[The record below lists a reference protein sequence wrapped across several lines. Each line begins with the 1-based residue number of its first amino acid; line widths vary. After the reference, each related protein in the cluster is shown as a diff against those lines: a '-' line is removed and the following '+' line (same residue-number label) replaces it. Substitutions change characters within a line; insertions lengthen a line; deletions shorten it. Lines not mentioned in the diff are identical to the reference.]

1 MAFDLSTATP
11 IDGSSPTRPSN
22 TKGFDLSTA
31 RPIDDSDVTSNADE
45 GALAAG
51 TRGAVEAVVPGFA
64 GLAGFG
70 AGMKAA
76 APVAA
81 RAAAAT
87 PGPAI
92 AKGLVGGAVA
102 LTGGLAGAFGASSGA
117 AWVQNKLYAIV
128 DPEGYKNSQTA
139 KEQHPTASAVGSVVG
154 GLAGMSP
161 KTIPEV
167 AGKFFTKPIV
177 QRSIS
182 AGLTGTLDVGQQA
195 ATEDSID
202 WTRAGAAAVGGFAAP
217 GFNPAGKAAYDVGG
231 KLVPGRTAP
240 GGGTRPPTDS
250 TEAPKP
256 LTPSE
261 AGIKKNEDSLI
272 REFELGTNP
281 NKQLDQAAF
290 LDTTTG
296 DYIKQGARHDELL
309 KKNPDLIAGFLLK
322 DGTFVTRKEA
332 ATIAKD
338 QHADKLVNE
347 IDPKRGLH
355 SDDFGPE
362 RMDALKAKDFAT
374 FDSMQPGES
383 ITLYRGETK
392 ENEAG
397 GQWWTTDPNK
407 AAKYGKVEQVT
418 LTSETIGKHAAQ
430 GHGGPNEFVFP
441 TEGKRPADLVKL
453 EPKSAVQKEDDIFWK
468 YEKIK
473 QQHEDALASSG
484 KYSKEQI
491 EALNQQRLSLRDEL
505 LSAKLA
511 TIKDPVLR
519 KMAFE
524 ASADDP
530 FLNSNNISNV
540 GDLVRHLKGKFG
552 DNHYISQMLDVLNVD
567 PHTNTF
573 VLSVDEFKRQAQKY
587 GASLTAPAFWNDQG
601 IFIAEGRGTN
611 AIVVAH
617 EIGHAALAT
626 KIEQIQA
633 LPANHPD
640 AVRLKKLV
648 SNIENIL
655 ADVKSKVDLNKLSIS
670 GTNKLFYALSDVH
683 EFISDGLF
691 QPTVIQELMAIDRAN
706 PNLGFI
712 DKILKAVSDFFGMNS
727 KQYTAFHDLIA
738 SVSKLSEVDM
748 PNTAAY
754 MQAVDPNSTAPR
766 PSFRG
771 ASPESSSSDIKT
783 IKEKYDPRKEELYEE
798 INQFSNYLNINN
810 WKLVGKNRDGE
821 IIYENRATDVAGPG
835 GEYSDQIAEIDGKFY
850 KYSEEYGMAVG
861 KGYKSLDDLLTNSEY
876 VDYGIKA
883 RQDLKEYEEYAKR
896 NKPTSSKDTAPSSN
910 SIDVKYEDK
919 PGSDLENWKQ
929 KVLRLHKE
937 TSASEKQSD
946 PDTWTSQEKAAWK
959 SGDWKEFSRLRGYSE
974 KEIKVFQEYLDTVK
988 EGADKHGW
996 SLEDIQSWELF
1007 GERTISSKESG
1018 AASASPDPVA
1028 VDPRRYDPRRVT
1040 DEADLKLKGKEL
1052 YASKGEAAA
1061 REFIQGYERYKQDW
1075 LDPVKF
1081 VEDSVELNINN
1092 QMAIRR
1098 NVTNNA
1104 ERLKEMVPDAAT
1116 REQVA
1121 IAIDAKK
1128 TDTLTGPAKALA
1140 DKYTSDM
1147 KDIGERALKEGV
1159 VKGLLTDYVTH
1170 IVNWADFPKGALDTF
1185 LGDVFKTAGD
1195 STKKMSPES
1204 RFGMERKIETFTQLE
1219 RVLADIN
1226 DRIALAGKDFKLEIK
1241 TKDIAEIYKQYG
1253 LSMEKAIENKKLVES
1268 VLTARNPAGESLI
1281 RRVTDE
1287 APLPRGWEMINDRQF
1302 AGYAVH
1308 PDLAP
1313 ALKFAFET
1321 KGGTILNGLYTV
1333 SQAIKRL
1340 NVIASFFHA
1349 KSLLEVL
1356 SSTGTPIYTP
1366 LKEVGLGIV
1375 DKVQGTELSGI
1386 RKAVEQFKKGGLGDS
1401 VDKWIRGGLVL
1412 EIPQDVK
1419 IGVLGSIGKFA
1430 DSMIGKYGPKTH
1442 ILESA
1447 LTTTE
1452 KYTLGITDKITWDYL
1467 HTGGKLYV
1475 ADKYLERARI
1485 DAGKK
1490 GIPFDEA
1497 ASRKEITSFVNKAFG
1512 GLNWFQEARSVQN
1525 EFGKR
1530 MAMAAYSP
1538 EGRKYLQLLLFAP
1551 DWTIST
1557 IKAFTAALPKEL
1569 NPLKMHPI
1577 EGIRGMATPST
1588 QADYARLYQ
1597 FKTAI
1602 TYLTLLNGINLLTAD
1617 RPIWENKDPT
1627 RIEFDDG
1634 TSMQA
1639 MKHAMEPY
1647 HWIADPA
1654 KTLTNK
1660 LGFLP
1665 KAAIVATTGLE
1676 YPSPYAPKIV
1686 DPSAFN
1692 RAKAIAS
1699 MALPFQVSA
1708 AMSAPEGEGLKRALY
1723 GTGGI
1728 PLYGSTPDQ
1737 IKAKNKERNK
1747 QIQKKNKE
1755 YREREREAGR

>member
-1 MAFDLSTATP
+1 MAFDLSTAKP
-11 IDGSSPTRPSN
+11 IDGSSPTRPSG
-22 TKGFDLSTA
+22 TRGFDLSTA

-76 APVAA
+76 APTAA

-102 LTGGLAGAFGASSGA
+102 LTGGFAGAFGASSGA

-139 KEQHPTASAVGSVVG
+139 KEQHPTASAIGSVAG

-161 KTIPEV
+161 KTIPEI

-177 QRSIS
+177 QRSVS

-202 WTRAGAAAVGGFAAP
+202 WARAGAAAAGGFAAP

-240 GGGTRPPTDS
+240 GGGTRTPTDS

-256 LTPSE
+256 LTPNE

-290 LDTTTG
+290 LDTKTG
-296 DYIKQGARHDELL
+296 EYIKQGARHDELL
-309 KKNPDLIAGFLLK
+309 KKNPDLVAGFLLK
-322 DGTFVTRKEA
+322 DGTFATREEA
-332 ATIAKD
+332 AVIAKD

-362 RMDALKAKDFAT
+362 RMDALKPKEEATTSTTTEPGTVGLNQPFVNSNRVIAITEVNGVRVPFYISTGSGGKASVPAGKWYPFFGIAEDGWFNKGSEQNINDFYGSAALKAKAEELNKLHGDIRNRRDDGTLPSGAITDVNEGLTPASNGSGGALKNIKSLLERINKAQSPAAKSAAEELGVRTDTRKNFYEDLDKNEFRLAMLTEEMDNRVNSMSTQEQFAANKEIKDLEKKIEAARKEAPV
-374 FDSMQPGES
+374 FESKGQIQFRIES
-383 ITLYRGETK
+383 IPPEQRNLQEQQQLDALKQLGKHDSRKLDWEDTHDLLRGSKSATEGLQRIVDGGHASWPLVQLSKLLLKNHIISDAKVSVHDYEKPYTGKNAGPKDITLGDYDSTLHSIGLYK
-392 ENEAG
+392 G
-397 GQWWTTDPNK
+397 GDIQT
-407 AAKYGKVEQVT
+407 Y
-418 LTSETIGKHAAQ
+418 LHETIHAA
-430 GHGGPNEFVFP
+430 VY
-441 TEGKRPADLVKL
+441 AL
-453 EPKSAVQKEDDIFWK
+453 QKDGT
-468 YEKIK
+468 
-473 QQHEDALASSG
+473 HA
-484 KYSKEQI
+484 
-491 EALNQQRLSLRDEL
+491 
-505 LSAKLA
+505 SAKA
-511 TIKDPVLR
+511 
-519 KMAFE
+519 
-524 ASADDP
+524 
-530 FLNSNNISNV
+530 
-540 GDLVRHLKGKFG
+540 
-552 DNHYISQMLDVLNVD
+552 
-567 PHTNTF
+567 
-573 VLSVDEFKRQAQKY
+573 
-587 GASLTAPAFWNDQG
+587 
-601 IFIAEGRGTN
+601 
-611 AIVVAH
+611 
-617 EIGHAALAT
+617 
-626 KIEQIQA
+626 
-633 LPANHPD
+633 
-640 AVRLKKLV
+640 LKKLYEDYKSTTSEKTQKDV
-648 SNIENIL
+648 YGLTDELEFL
-655 ADVKSKVDLNKLSIS
+655 AEAFTNPKFQRLLHTRYMLGNPSKTMWQEFKDVVKDSLGIKKQSQGASALDQVLNHGAVLLEEGFVTSEKTSSKPTYKSH
-670 GTNKLFYALSDVH
+670 T
-683 EFISDGLF
+683 EFINWLTGSGE
-691 QPTVIQELMAIDRAN
+691 QPA
-706 PNLGFI
+706 
-712 DKILKAVSDFFGMNS
+712 S
-727 KQYTAFHDLIA
+727 KSTATSAAA
-738 SVSKLSEVDM
+738 S
-748 PNTAAY
+748 T
-754 MQAVDPNSTAPR
+754 AVDPDRYN
-766 PSFRG
+766 
-771 ASPESSSSDIKT
+771 
-783 IKEKYDPRKEELYEE
+783 PRK
-798 INQFSNYLNINN
+798 
-810 WKLVGKNRDGE
+810 
-821 IIYENRATDVAGPG
+821 
-835 GEYSDQIAEIDGKFY
+835 
-850 KYSEEYGMAVG
+850 
-861 KGYKSLDDLLTNSEY
+861 
-876 VDYGIKA
+876 
-883 RQDLKEYEEYAKR
+883 
-896 NKPTSSKDTAPSSN
+896 
-910 SIDVKYEDK
+910 
-919 PGSDLENWKQ
+919 
-929 KVLRLHKE
+929 
-937 TSASEKQSD
+937 
-946 PDTWTSQEKAAWK
+946 
-959 SGDWKEFSRLRGYSE
+959 
-974 KEIKVFQEYLDTVK
+974 
-988 EGADKHGW
+988 
-996 SLEDIQSWELF
+996 
-1007 GERTISSKESG
+1007 
-1018 AASASPDPVA
+1018 
-1028 VDPRRYDPRRVT
+1028 VT

-1081 VEDSVELNINN
+1081 VEDAVDINLNN

-1170 IVNWADFPKGALDTF
+1170 IVNWADMPKGALDTF
-1185 LGDVFKTAGD
+1185 LSEVFKRAGD
-1195 STKKMSPES
+1195 PTKKTTTES

-1268 VLTARNPAGESLI
+1268 VLSTRNPAGESLI

-1308 PDLAP
+1308 PDLVP
-1313 ALKFAFET
+1313 ALKFAFENKT
-1321 KGGTILNGLYTV
+1321 GTILNGLYTV
-1333 SQAIKRL
+1333 SQAVKRL

-1349 KSLLEVL
+1349 KSLLEVQ
-1356 SSTGTPIYTP
+1356 SSTGIPLVTP

-1375 DKVQGTELSGI
+1375 DKVRGTEVSGI

-1419 IGVLGSIGKFA
+1419 IGVLGSIGKFS
-1430 DSMIGKYGPKTH
+1430 DSMIGKFGPKTH

-1452 KYTLGITDKITWDYL
+1452 KYTLGITDKVTWDYL

-1676 YPSPYAPKIV
+1676 YPSPYAPKMV
-1686 DPSAFN
+1686 DPSAAN
-1692 RAKAIAS
+1692 RAVAVLK
-1699 MALPFQVSA
+1699 MGLPFQVNA
-1708 AMSAPEGEGLKRALY
+1708 AMSAPEGEGAKRALL
-1723 GTGGI
+1723 GTLGV
-1728 PLYGSTPDQ
+1728 PVYGSTPAQ
-1737 IKAKNKERNK
+1737 KKATNKERNK

>member
-1 MAFDLSTATP
+1 MAFDLSTAKP
-11 IDGSSPTRPSN
+11 IDESSPTRPSG
-22 TKGFDLSTA
+22 TRGFNLSTA
-31 RPIDDSDVTSNADE
+31 RPIDDSDVTSNAPE
-45 GALAAG
+45 QKIETTMLGSAAASGAEAALGMPAVLAGAGAGARVGGIAGAALGSAVPVLGTATGGITGTIVGGITGAIAAG
-51 TRGAVEAVVPGFA
+51 MLAEKGIHTIEEAVDQNFGTDIVKTR
-64 GLAGFG
+64 LAQQQQRPYASAFG
-70 AGMKAA
+70 Q
-76 APVAA
+76 
-81 RAAAAT
+81 
-87 PGPAI
+87 
-92 AKGLVGGAVA
+92 LVGGGLGPGSTFGLAKEAINIGGRQVGRAGQAAIGAGAMTGIGATQRA
-102 LTGGLAGAFGASSGA
+102 LTGGDPFDPVLMAADVAG
-117 AWVQNKLYAIV
+117 
-128 DPEGYKNSQTA
+128 
-139 KEQHPTASAVGSVVG
+139 G
-154 GLAGMSP
+154 GLTRPTKLG
-161 KTIPEV
+161 E
-167 AGKFFTKPIV
+167 KFINF
-177 QRSIS
+177 
-182 AGLTGTLDVGQQA
+182 
-195 ATEDSID
+195 
-202 WTRAGAAAVGGFAAP
+202 
-217 GFNPAGKAAYDVGG
+217 GG
-231 KLVPGRTAP
+231 KIIPGRTAP
-240 GGGTRPPTDS
+240 TPEGIRPPTDS
-250 TEAPKP
+250 TETINP
-256 LTPSE
+256 LTPKE
-261 AGIKKNEDSLI
+261 PPTPKEVETKKNEDSLI

-290 LDTTTG
+290 MDTKTG
-296 DYIKQGARHDELL
+296 EYIKQGARHDELL
-309 KKNPDLIAGFLLK
+309 KKNPDLVAGFLLK

-332 ATIAKD
+332 AVVAKD

-362 RMDALKAKDFAT
+362 RMDALKPKEEATTSTTTEPGTVELNQPFVNSNRVIAITEVNGVRVPFYISTGSGGKASVPAGKWYPFFGIAEDGWFNKGSEQNINDFYGSAALKAKAEELNKLHGDIRNRRDDGTLPSGAITDVNEGLTPASNGSGGALKNIKSLLERINKAQSPMAKSAAEELGVRTDTRKNFYEDLNKNEFRLAMLTEEMDNRVNSMSTQEQFAANKEIKDLEKKIEAARKEAPVFESKGEIQSKIENT
-374 FDSMQPGES
+374 PPEQRTLKEQQQLDALKQLGKHDSRKLDWEDTHDLLRGSKSATEGLQRIVDGGYASWPLVQLSKLLLKNHIISDAKVSVHDYEKPYTGKNAKPDS
-383 ITLYRGETK
+383 ITLGDYDPTLHSIGLYK
-392 ENEAG
+392 G
-397 GQWWTTDPNK
+397 GDIQT
-407 AAKYGKVEQVT
+407 YIH
-418 LTSETIGKHAAQ
+418 ETIHAA
-430 GHGGPNEFVFP
+430 VY
-441 TEGKRPADLVKL
+441 AL
-453 EPKSAVQKEDDIFWK
+453 QKDGT
-468 YEKIK
+468 
-473 QQHEDALASSG
+473 HA
-484 KYSKEQI
+484 
-491 EALNQQRLSLRDEL
+491 
-505 LSAKLA
+505 SAKA
-511 TIKDPVLR
+511 
-519 KMAFE
+519 
-524 ASADDP
+524 
-530 FLNSNNISNV
+530 
-540 GDLVRHLKGKFG
+540 
-552 DNHYISQMLDVLNVD
+552 
-567 PHTNTF
+567 
-573 VLSVDEFKRQAQKY
+573 
-587 GASLTAPAFWNDQG
+587 
-601 IFIAEGRGTN
+601 
-611 AIVVAH
+611 
-617 EIGHAALAT
+617 
-626 KIEQIQA
+626 
-633 LPANHPD
+633 
-640 AVRLKKLV
+640 LKKLYEDYKSTTSERTQKDV
-648 SNIENIL
+648 YGLTDELEFL
-655 ADVKSKVDLNKLSIS
+655 AEAFTNPKFQRLLHTRYMLGNPSKTMWQEFKDIVKDSLGIKKQNQGASALDQVLNHGAVLLEEGFVTSEKTSSKPTYKSH
-670 GTNKLFYALSDVH
+670 T
-683 EFISDGLF
+683 EFINWLTGSGE
-691 QPTVIQELMAIDRAN
+691 QPSSRGSS
-706 PNLGFI
+706 P
-712 DKILKAVSDFFGMNS
+712 SS
-727 KQYTAFHDLIA
+727 A
-738 SVSKLSEVDM
+738 SEPV
-748 PNTAAY
+748 AAPT
-754 MQAVDPNSTAPR
+754 AVDPDRYN
-766 PSFRG
+766 
-771 ASPESSSSDIKT
+771 
-783 IKEKYDPRKEELYEE
+783 PRK
-798 INQFSNYLNINN
+798 
-810 WKLVGKNRDGE
+810 
-821 IIYENRATDVAGPG
+821 
-835 GEYSDQIAEIDGKFY
+835 
-850 KYSEEYGMAVG
+850 
-861 KGYKSLDDLLTNSEY
+861 
-876 VDYGIKA
+876 
-883 RQDLKEYEEYAKR
+883 
-896 NKPTSSKDTAPSSN
+896 
-910 SIDVKYEDK
+910 
-919 PGSDLENWKQ
+919 
-929 KVLRLHKE
+929 
-937 TSASEKQSD
+937 
-946 PDTWTSQEKAAWK
+946 
-959 SGDWKEFSRLRGYSE
+959 
-974 KEIKVFQEYLDTVK
+974 
-988 EGADKHGW
+988 
-996 SLEDIQSWELF
+996 
-1007 GERTISSKESG
+1007 
-1018 AASASPDPVA
+1018 
-1028 VDPRRYDPRRVT
+1028 VT

-1061 REFIQGYERYKQDW
+1061 REFLQGYEKYKLDW
-1075 LDPVKF
+1075 VDPVKF
-1081 VEDSVELNINN
+1081 VEDAVDINLNN

-1104 ERLKEMVPDAAT
+1104 ERFKEMVPDAAT

-1128 TDTLTGPAKALA
+1128 TDTLTGPAKDLA

-1170 IVNWADFPKGALDTF
+1170 IVNWADMPKGALDTF

-1226 DRIALAGKDFKLEIK
+1226 DRIALAGKDFRLEIK

-1268 VLTARNPAGESLI
+1268 VLSARNPAGESLI
-1281 RRVTDE
+1281 RRVTDKD
-1287 APLPRGWEMINDRQF
+1287 PLPIGWEMINDRQF

-1321 KGGTILNGLYTV
+1321 KSGAILNGLYTV

-1349 KSLLEVL
+1349 KSLLEVQ
-1356 SSTGTPIYTP
+1356 SSTGIPLVTP

-1375 DKVQGTELSGI
+1375 DKVRGTEVSGI

-1490 GIPFDEA
+1490 GVPFDEA
-1497 ASRKEITSFVNKAFG
+1497 VSRKEITSFVNKAFG

-1557 IKAFTAALPKEL
+1557 IKAFTAALPKDL

-1627 RIEFDDG
+1627 RIEFADG

-1647 HWIADPA
+1647 HWLADPA

-1676 YPSPYAPKIV
+1676 YPSPYAPKMV

-1692 RAKAIAS
+1692 RAKAVAS

-1708 AMSAPEGEGLKRALY
+1708 AMSAPEGEGAKRALL
-1723 GTGGI
+1723 GTLGV
-1728 PLYGSTPDQ
+1728 PVYGSTPAQ
-1737 IKAKNKERNK
+1737 KKAKNKERSK
-1747 QIQKKNKE
+1747 QINEKRKE
-1755 YREREREAGR
+1755 YRDSEREAGR

>member
-1 MAFDLSTATP
+1 MAFDLSTAKP
-11 IDGSSPTRPSN
+11 IDESSPTRPS
-22 TKGFDLSTA
+22 TTRGFNLSTA
-31 RPIDDSDVTSNADE
+31 RPIDDSDVISNADE

-76 APVAA
+76 APTAA

-102 LTGGLAGAFGASSGA
+102 LTGGFAGAFGASSGA

-139 KEQHPTASAVGSVVG
+139 KEQHPTASAVGNVVG

-177 QRSIS
+177 QRSVS

-202 WTRAGAAAVGGFAAP
+202 WARAGAAAAGGFAAP
-217 GFNPAGKAAYDVGG
+217 GFNPAGRAAYDVGG

-240 GGGTRPPTDS
+240 TLEGTRPPTDS
-250 TEAPKP
+250 T
-256 LTPSE
+256 E

-290 LDTTTG
+290 MDTKTG
-296 DYIKQGARHDELL
+296 EYIKQGARHDELL
-309 KKNPDLIAGFLLK
+309 KKNPNLVAGFLLK

-332 ATIAKD
+332 AIIAKD
-338 QHADKLVNE
+338 QHADKLVEE
-347 IDPKRGLH
+347 IDPKQGLR
-355 SDDFGPE
+355 SSNFGPE
-362 RMDALKAKDFAT
+362 RMDALKTKDFAT

-383 ITLYRGETK
+383 VTLYRGETK
-392 ENEAG
+392 ENESG

-418 LTSETIGKHAAQ
+418 LPSETIGKHAAQ

-453 EPKSAVQKEDDIFWK
+453 AKSAVQKEDDLFLK

-473 QQHEDALASSG
+473 QQHEDALASPD
-484 KYSKEQI
+484 KYSKEQV

-505 LSAKLA
+505 LAAKLA
-511 TIKDPVLR
+511 TIEDPVLR
-519 KMAFE
+519 KMALE

-567 PHTNTF
+567 PYTNTF

-587 GASLTAPAFWNDQG
+587 GFNPNTPAFWNDQG
-601 IFIAEGRGTN
+601 IFIAESRGTN

-617 EIGHAALAT
+617 EIGHAALFS

-640 AVRLKKLV
+640 AIRLKKLV

-655 ADVKSKVDLNKLSIS
+655 ADVKSKVDLNKLSLS
-670 GTNKLFYALSDVH
+670 GKAKLDYALSDVH

-748 PNTAAY
+748 PKN

-766 PSFRG
+766 PSSRA
-771 ASPESSSSDIKT
+771 ASETSSSVAVSSANDIKT
-783 IKEKYDPRKEELYEE
+783 IKEKYDPRKEQLYKE
-798 INQFSNYLNINN
+798 IYQFSALLDINN
-810 WKLVGKNRDGE
+810 WKLIGKNKDGE
-821 IIYENRATDVAGPG
+821 IIYENRAADVPGRG
-835 GEYSDQIAEIDGKFY
+835 GEYSAQIAEIDGKFY
-850 KYSEEYGMAVG
+850 KYSEEHGIPVG
-861 KGYKSLDDLLTNSEY
+861 KGYKSLDDLLTNSDA
-876 VDYGIKA
+876 VDNRIKA
-883 RQDLKEYEEYAKR
+883 QQDLKKYTENNR
-896 NKPTSSKDTAPSSN
+896 PVSSK
-910 SIDVKYEDK
+910 
-919 PGSDLENWKQ
+919 G
-929 KVLRLHKE
+929 
-937 TSASEKQSD
+937 
-946 PDTWTSQEKAAWK
+946 
-959 SGDWKEFSRLRGYSE
+959 
-974 KEIKVFQEYLDTVK
+974 
-988 EGADKHGW
+988 
-996 SLEDIQSWELF
+996 
-1007 GERTISSKESG
+1007 SG

-1308 PDLAP
+1308 PDLVP
-1313 ALKFAFET
+1313 ALKFAFENKT
-1321 KGGTILNGLYTV
+1321 GTILNGLYTV
-1333 SQAIKRL
+1333 SQAVKRL

-1375 DKVQGTELSGI
+1375 DKAQGTELSGI

-1401 VDKWIRGGLVL
+1401 VDKWIKGGLVL
-1412 EIPQDVK
+1412 ELPDDVK
-1419 IGVLGSIGKFA
+1419 KGILGSTGKFA

-1485 DAGKK
+1485 DHAKTEAKRIEKVKEVIENIKEISDESLRIKATFDTRRSRTPEEWQRNFEKYYKELKDRQERSLKEQQGSLRER
-1490 GIPFDEA
+1490 PFDEA

-1647 HWIADPA
+1647 HWLADPA

-1676 YPSPYAPKIV
+1676 YPSPYAPKMV
-1686 DPSAFN
+1686 DPSAAN
-1692 RAKAIAS
+1692 RAVAVLK
-1699 MALPFQVSA
+1699 MGLPFQVSA
-1708 AMSAPEGEGLKRALY
+1708 AMSAPEGEGAKRALL
-1723 GTGGI
+1723 GTLGV
-1728 PLYGSTPDQ
+1728 PVYGSTPAQ
-1737 IKAKNKERNK
+1737 KKATNKERTK
-1747 QIQKKNKE
+1747 QINEKRKE

>member
-1 MAFDLSTATP
+1 MAFDLSTARP
-11 IDGSSPTRPSN
+11 IDGSSPTRPSG
-22 TKGFDLSTA
+22 TRGFDLSTA
-31 RPIDDSDVTSNADE
+31 RPIDDSDVTSNTDE
-45 GALAAG
+45 QRIETTTLGSAAASGAEAALAVPAVLTGAG
-51 TRGAVEAVVPGFA
+51 AGARIGGAFGLGVGAVFPPIAPFSGIGGTIVGGITGAIAAGMLAEKGIHTIEEAVDQNFGTDIVKTR
-64 GLAGFG
+64 LAQQQQHPYASAFG
-70 AGMKAA
+70 Q
-76 APVAA
+76 
-81 RAAAAT
+81 
-87 PGPAI
+87 
-92 AKGLVGGAVA
+92 LVGGGLGPGSTFGLAKDAINIGSRQVGRAGQAAIGAGAMTGIGATQRA
-102 LTGGLAGAFGASSGA
+102 LTGGDPFDPVLMAADVAG
-117 AWVQNKLYAIV
+117 
-128 DPEGYKNSQTA
+128 
-139 KEQHPTASAVGSVVG
+139 G
-154 GLAGMSP
+154 GLTRPTKLG
-161 KTIPEV
+161 E
-167 AGKFFTKPIV
+167 KFINF
-177 QRSIS
+177 
-182 AGLTGTLDVGQQA
+182 
-195 ATEDSID
+195 
-202 WTRAGAAAVGGFAAP
+202 
-217 GFNPAGKAAYDVGG
+217 GG
-231 KLVPGRTAP
+231 KIIPGRTAP
-240 GGGTRPPTDS
+240 EGTRTPTDS

-256 LTPSE
+256 LTPNE
-261 AGIKKNEDSLI
+261 VDIKKNEDSLI

-290 LDTTTG
+290 MDTKTG
-296 DYIKQGARHDELL
+296 EYIKQGARHDELL
-309 KKNPDLIAGFLLK
+309 EKNPALVAGFLLK

-332 ATIAKD
+332 AVVAKD
-338 QHADKLVNE
+338 QHADKLVEE
-347 IDPKRGLH
+347 IDPERGLR
-355 SDDFGPE
+355 SSNFGPE
-362 RMDALKAKDFAT
+362 RMDALKPKE
-374 FDSMQPGES
+374 ES
-383 ITLYRGETK
+383 
-392 ENEAG
+392 A
-397 GQWWTTDPNK
+397 
-407 AAKYGKVEQVT
+407 
-418 LTSETIGKHAAQ
+418 
-430 GHGGPNEFVFP
+430 
-441 TEGKRPADLVKL
+441 
-453 EPKSAVQKEDDIFWK
+453 SAVQKEDALFKK
-468 YEKIK
+468 YQEVK
-473 QQHEDALASSG
+473 QQHEDALAFPD
-484 KYSKEQI
+484 KYSKEQV
-491 EALNQQRLSLRDEL
+491 EALNQQRLSIRDEL
-505 LSAKLA
+505 LTAKLA
-511 TIKDPVLR
+511 TIENPVLR
-519 KMAFE
+519 KMALE

-540 GDLVRHLKGKFG
+540 GDVIRHLKGKFG

-567 PHTNTF
+567 PYTNTF

-587 GASLTAPAFWNDQG
+587 GFSQNAPAFWNDQG

-617 EIGHAALAT
+617 EIGHAALAS

-648 SNIENIL
+648 SNVENIL
-655 ADVKSKVDLNKLSIS
+655 ADVKSKVDLKTLSIA
-670 GTNKLFYALSDVH
+670 GKRKLNYALKDVH

-748 PNTAAY
+748 PKNHHT
-754 MQAVDPNSTAPR
+754 VIVS
-766 PSFRG
+766 RG
-771 ASPESSSSDIKT
+771 ASETSSSVAVSSANDIKS
-783 IKEKYDPRKEELYEE
+783 IKEKYDPRKEQLYKE
-798 INQFSNYLNINN
+798 IHQFSNYLNINN

-821 IIYENRATDVAGPG
+821 TIYENRAADVPGRG
-835 GEYSDQIAEIDGKFY
+835 GEYSAQIAEIDGKFY
-850 KYSEEYGMAVG
+850 KYSEEHGMAVG
-861 KGYKSLDDLLTNSEY
+861 KGYKSLDDLLTNSEH

-883 RQDLKEYEEYAKR
+883 RQDLKEYEEYAKS
-896 NKPTSSKDTAPSSN
+896 NKSTSSKDTALSSDN
-910 SIDVKYEDK
+910 VKYDDT

-946 PDTWTSQEKAAWK
+946 PDTWTSQEKAAYK
-959 SGDWKEFSRLRGYSE
+959 SGNWKEFSRLRGYSE
-974 KEIKVFQEYLDTVK
+974 KEIKVFQEYLDTVH
-988 EGADKHGW
+988 EGYDKHGW
-996 SLEDIQSWELF
+996 SLDDIQSWELF
-1007 GERTISSKESG
+1007 GKQTEGSPKLTRGSSPSSESAP
-1018 AASASPDPVA
+1018 AAPTA

-1061 REFIQGYERYKQDW
+1061 REFIQGYEKYKLDW
-1075 LDPVKF
+1075 VDPVKF
-1081 VEDSVELNINN
+1081 VEDAVDINLNN

-1104 ERLKEMVPDAAT
+1104 ERLKEMVPDPVA
-1116 REQVA
+1116 REQ
-1121 IAIDAKK
+1121 IAIIID
-1128 TDTLTGPAKALA
+1128 DGRIGVLGGPARALA

-1170 IVNWADFPKGALDTF
+1170 IVNWADMPKGALDTF
-1185 LGDVFKTAGD
+1185 LSDVFKRAGD
-1195 STKKMSPES
+1195 PTKKTTTES
-1204 RFGMERKIETFTQLE
+1204 RFGMERKVETFTQLE

-1226 DRIALAGKDFKLEIK
+1226 KRIAQAGKDFRLEIK

-1268 VLTARNPAGESLI
+1268 VLSARNPAGESLI

-1313 ALKFAFET
+1313 ALKFAFENKT
-1321 KGGTILNGLYTV
+1321 GTILNALYTV
-1333 SQAIKRL
+1333 SQAVKRL
-1340 NVIASFFHA
+1340 NVFASFFHA
-1349 KSLLEVL
+1349 KSLLEVQ
-1356 SSTGTPIYTP
+1356 SSTGIPLVTP

-1375 DKVQGTELSGI
+1375 DKVRGTEVSGI
-1386 RKAVEQFKKGGLGDS
+1386 RKAIEQFKKGGLGDS
-1401 VDKWIRGGLVL
+1401 VDKWIRAGLML
-1412 EIPQDVK
+1412 EIPEDVK
-1419 IGVLGSIGKFA
+1419 KGILGSIGKFS

-1497 ASRKEITSFVNKAFG
+1497 AARKEITSFVNKAFG

-1538 EGRKYLQLLLFAP
+1538 EGRKYLQVLLFAP

-1557 IKAFTAALPKEL
+1557 IKAFTAALPKDF
-1569 NPLKMHPI
+1569 NPTKWHPI

-1597 FKTAI
+1597 FKTVL
-1602 TYLTLLNGINLLTAD
+1602 TYLTLLNGINLLTAGH
-1617 RPIWENKDPT
+1617 PIWENKDPT
-1627 RIEFDDG
+1627 RIEFEDG

-1647 HWIADPA
+1647 HWLADPA

-1676 YPSPYAPKIV
+1676 YPSPYAPKMV
-1686 DPSAFN
+1686 DPSAAN
-1692 RAKAIAS
+1692 RAVAILK
-1699 MALPFQVSA
+1699 MGLPFQASA
-1708 AMSAPEGEGLKRALY
+1708 AMSAPEGEGAKRVLL
-1723 GTGGI
+1723 GTLGL
-1728 PLYGSTPDQ
+1728 PVYGSTVAQ
-1737 IKAKNKERNK
+1737 KKAINKERSR
-1747 QIQKKNKE
+1747 QINEKRKE
-1755 YREREREAGR
+1755 YRSSEREAGR